1 VVIQNGS
8 TATVLDR
15 LITIAGTGSAGHT
28 LRIFERGNSAKVN
41 FYSYTTF
48 AKRTTPTNTDAIFS
62 SLTYLGGSGESTFT
76 NPTIAFEVA
85 GAAGS
90 SGSSGSSGSTGSSGS
105 SGSSGQTG
113 AAGSSGSSGQS
124 GAAGSSGS
132 SGSSGQSGAAG
143 SSGSSGSS
151 GTSITIANNV
161 DNYVLTA
168 TGSGINGESGLTYSG
183 SQLAISGSNTSS
195 SPVVAITVTGTGTF
209 QRGVRML
216 NSGMNA
222 GDHIMY
228 ALGQADGARNMGQF
242 YFQYNGAGSTTNR
255 ISMGLHSVDD
265 VFNIAGTGNVG
276 IGITTPS
283 SLLEVY
289 NGDFKI
295 NDTYRI
301 GWRYTAGDSNMYNW
315 ITNSY
320 SSGIQYK
327 SGSWTSGQSI
337 LCHDF
342 QTYSSSAW
350 QSRLSILQ
358 NGNIGIGNTS
368 PGNKL
373 LVSGAATDNLGLVNI
388 NNTHSAGDIMYPA
401 LQVINDRGNHS
412 YGIVAEFRIASTT
425 DGDRPSILF
434 SKGGTGNNWSL
445 GMGVYAGSH
454 DNFSIGYRSSYYQ
467 DAWATGYLTISTGG
481 NVGIGTNS
489 PDGKLHV
496 FSSATTG
503 GIRVGGG
510 NGSGNSRIFIEAAGN
525 NSYIDSYGDSTYKP
539 LSIEASP
546 LRLNKSSS
554 GQVVIGGDTSSGTT
568 LMYDAYVDGSSAYYH
583 GPALVIRMDSSAT
596 GAIDRAP
603 IGLFIHNNNGSN
615 NSWTKLSLGNREASG
630 AGNTVSIAGIA
641 ARKTSGTANAW
652 ASGDLHLWTKSGGTQ
667 VTNMVLKSSGNVGIG
682 TDSPGS
688 LLDVRGKVNV
698 VQGGRTLSLGDGSY
712 SNHILCDS
720 NVDFAFNYN
729 NGSTGGFGFFGGTSG
744 AKFMCSYT
752 GTLTVA
758 GDLIAYGSPSDSR
771 LKIIKEKIPN
781 ALDSV
786 LKLNGYRF
794 DWKEKEN
801 LVYGEDKT
809 ILHIKEDIGVI
820 AQEVAQVLPELS
832 RINDDGYMSVRYQ
845 GLTAVLIEAIK
856 EQQAQIES
864 QKSQN
869 EELAKRI
876 ETLESILQ
884 NKGI

>member
-1 VVIQNGS
+1 
-8 TATVLDR
+8 
-15 LITIAGTGSAGHT
+15 
-28 LRIFERGNSAKVN
+28 
-41 FYSYTTF
+41 
-48 AKRTTPTNTDAIFS
+48 
-62 SLTYLGGSGESTFT
+62 
-76 NPTIAFEVA
+76 
-85 GAAGS
+85 
-90 SGSSGSSGSTGSSGS
+90 
-105 SGSSGQTG
+105 
-113 AAGSSGSSGQS
+113 
-124 GAAGSSGS
+124 
-132 SGSSGQSGAAG
+132 
-143 SSGSSGSS
+143 
-151 GTSITIANNV
+151 
-161 DNYVLTA
+161 
-168 TGSGINGESGLTYSG
+168 
-183 SQLAISGSNTSS
+183 
-195 SPVVAITVTGTGTF
+195 VVAITTTGSGAW

-216 NSGMNA
+216 NSGMSA
-222 GDHIMY
+222 GDSIMY
-228 ALGQADGARNMGQF
+228 ALGTADSARNMGQF
-242 YFQYNGAGSTTNR
+242 YFYNAGAGSSSNR
-255 ISMGLHSVDD
+255 ISVGLHSVDD
-265 VFNIAGTGNVG
+265 VLNIAGTGNVG

-337 LCHDF
+337 IAHDF
-342 QTYSSSAW
+342 QTYTGGW
-350 QSRLSILQ
+350 VSRLSIIQ
-358 NGNIGIGNTS
+358 NGDVGIGTTS
-368 PGNKL
+368 PGSKTEIYRLETTNRTSYTDILTINAAANNSPYSGHGGGILFRGHTYSGSGTNNVPGNVAWGRIGMELNDFYDGFNGENMFFSVAADDRSSTLTRAMTIRYDTNVGIGTSNPTSKL
-373 LVSGAATDNLGLVNI
+373 VVSGAATDNLGLVNI

-412 YGIVAEFRIASTT
+412 YGTVAEFRIASTT

-467 DAWATGYLTISTGG
+467 EAWATGYLTISTGG

-546 LRLNKSSS
+546 LRLNKSSG

-568 LMYDAYVDGSSAYYH
+568 LMYDAYVDGNSAYYH
-583 GPALVIRMDSSAT
+583 GPTLVIRRDSSAT
-596 GAIDRAP
+596 GAIDQAP

-641 ARKTSGTANAW
+641 ARKTSGTANSW

-712 SNHILCDS
+712 ANHILCDS

-856 EQQAQIES
+856 EQQIQIEG
-864 QKSQN
+864 QKTQN
-869 EELAKRI
+869 QSLLARI
-876 ETLESILQ
+876 EALESQLL
-884 NKGI
+884 NRGI